1 MTEQPRSSLFRI
13 AAFLLIAFVVGVY
26 VGYALYSYN
35 FQSSYS
41 LMESRMDMLEN
52 QLATLNSQLAS
63 LQTGNVTVAPTSSL
77 NALYESVKDSIVMII
92 GLVPSTNIFGQTV
105 YSEVLGSGFIVNLT
119 GTPLVVTNYHV
130 VDGMVNGSMT
140 FVSGDAYPF
149 VVLGKDMYSD
159 LAILRPLAPA
169 DRLKP
174 IPIASSSDLKVGDVV
189 VAVGNPYGLQSTLT
203 SGIVSQLGRSIQT
216 ETAGSYLIS
225 DVIQTSAPINP
236 GNSGGPL
243 LDSQGRVVGI
253 TSAILSGSQNVG
265 FAIPSDT
272 VIREFADLIS
282 TGTYAHPYLGMS
294 GLSVDYLI
302 AKAAGLNYTYG
313 VLVQSVTS
321 GGPADNAGMR
331 AGTQVASVAGQQFY
345 VGGDLIISIGSERIR
360 TMDDLS
366 SYLEVQS
373 VPGPTVN
380 FTVVRD
386 GSSLTLPVVIGVRP

>member
-1 MTEQPRSSLFRI
+1 
-13 AAFLLIAFVVGVY
+13 
-26 VGYALYSYN
+26 
-35 FQSSYS
+35 
-41 LMESRMDMLEN
+41 
-52 QLATLNSQLAS
+52 
-63 LQTGNVTVAPTSSL
+63 
-77 NALYESVKDSIVMII
+77 
-92 GLVPSTNIFGQTV
+92 
-105 YSEVLGSGFIVNLT
+105 
-119 GTPLVVTNYHV
+119 
-130 VDGMVNGSMT
+130 
-140 FVSGDAYPF
+140 
-149 VVLGKDMYSD
+149 
-159 LAILRPLAPA
+159 
-169 DRLKP
+169 
-174 IPIASSSDLKVGDVV
+174 VV